1 MSSENLLHGVLEAN
15 SELIACFSVII
26 GTTPCKNDFKCQES
40 SSQVFMLYGQV
51 KLDEVIRTTAGIL
64 VS

>member
-1 MSSENLLHGVLEAN
+1 MQDVLEAN
-15 SELIACFSVII
+15 SELIASFSVIL

-51 KLDEVIRTTAGIL
+51 KLDEVIRMKADIL